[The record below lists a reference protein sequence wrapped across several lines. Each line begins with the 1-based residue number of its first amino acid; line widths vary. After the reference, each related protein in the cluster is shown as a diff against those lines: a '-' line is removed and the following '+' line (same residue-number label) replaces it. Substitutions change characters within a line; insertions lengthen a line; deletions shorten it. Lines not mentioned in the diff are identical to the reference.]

1 MNLRGKYTQS
11 TVEVVCERLRH
22 GEGLPCRDTMMNW
35 LDSDRCGFRERS
47 LESKRI
53 VAFLHAGQL
62 MDEAGDDSHDY
73 FVDEHGIEKPNHVG
87 VQRSRLICDSIK

>member
-1 MNLRGKYTQS
+1 MNQRGKYTPS
-11 TVEVVCERLRH
+11 TVGVICERLRH

-53 VAFLHAGQL
+53 AAFLLAEQL
-62 MDEAGDDSHDY
+62 MDEARDSCLTT
-73 FVDEHGIEKPNHVG
+73 PA
-87 VQRSRLICDSIK
+87 SISSLARK